1 MVSGTRPTTGQEE
14 RIPVSGPITLIFED
28 RALIISGEL
37 KDVSLSGLRVEYC
50 SASIQPGVVA
60 RIQYASLEKKARI
73 IWVRSIGERFQAGL
87 LHQETYL
94 ITRAL
99 AGDETAFAE
108 LVNPYLHNLRLAVLS
123 MLHNRADAE
132 EAMQEALLKV
142 TLHLNQFRTG
152 NDFKP
157 WLYRIATRE
166 ALKRLRWNRRHTHD
180 LRQMEDEDGKT
191 AQSLLETIVDP
202 AGTPAEV
209 LERKEFA
216 SAVSSALESLSDKY
230 RQIFVACDVHQVPV
244 TVAARRIGINVDTA
258 NTRLHRARLL
268 MRTKLLK
275 LDKRTKFPGGPRAAN

>member
-1 MVSGTRPTTGQEE
+1 MVSGTRPTTGPEE
-14 RIPVSGPITLIFED
+14 RIPVSGPIKLIFED
-28 RALIISGEL
+28 RALTISGEL
-37 KDVSLSGLRVEYC
+37 KDVSLSGLRVEYGC
-50 SASIQPGVVA
+50 ALIQPGVVA
-60 RIQYASLEKKARI
+60 RIQYASRQKKARI

-94 ITRAL
+94 ISRAL
-99 AGDETAFAE
+99 AGDDTAFAE
-108 LVNPYLHNLRLAVLS
+108 LVNPYLHNLRLAILS
-123 MLHNRADAE
+123 MLHNTADAE

-180 LRQMEDEDGKT
+180 LRQMEDEDGKS
-191 AQSLLETIVDP
+191 AQNVLETIVDP

-216 SAVSSALESLSDKY
+216 AAVSIALESVSEKY
-230 RQIFVACDVHQVPV
+230 RQIFIACDLHQVPV
-244 TVAARRIGINVDTA
+244 TVAARRLGINIDTA

-268 MRTKLLK
+268 MRTKLQK
-275 LDKRTKFPGGPRAAN
+275 LDRRTKFPGGQQAAN